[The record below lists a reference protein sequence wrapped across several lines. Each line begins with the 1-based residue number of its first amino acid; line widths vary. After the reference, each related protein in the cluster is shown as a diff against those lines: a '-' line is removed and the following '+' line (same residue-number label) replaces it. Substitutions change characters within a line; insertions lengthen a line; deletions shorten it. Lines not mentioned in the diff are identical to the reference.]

1 MAYTDSIWEPV
12 GKNSFNLKHTKYC
25 ALRHR
30 GNMFTLLLF
39 VLYGWTGIAQNPIP
53 IESVIATPRVVQKFG
68 PTPQEILTEEINK
81 RVENLIAFE
90 TGHSFDAHQLVLLTD
105 EDGYPN
111 VLDRELDVRFP
122 LPSNEEGYRI
132 LRTADQIFIQS
143 TGQRGLQ
150 YGISQILREAHYNEF
165 ATWNGASVSSEP
177 EKEIRGH
184 QIGYRNTANSYDAW
198 TPEIYEQYI
207 RDMLIFG
214 ANSIENIPFA
224 DPVPIHFTISAD
236 SMNVV
241 LGDLCNKY
249 DMDYW
254 VWTPIEFDLND
265 PVKSAHY
272 LEQCAELYRRSP
284 RMDAVFVPG
293 GDPGNNPPDLVL
305 PMMEKMAE
313 LLQEH
318 HPEAKLWLSMQG
330 FKDDE
335 TQYVYDYM
343 NEQSPEW
350 MGGLV
355 AGPSSPPMD
364 QTREALPDQFQLR
377 HYPDITHTVR
387 CQYPNWWWDPAFNFT
402 LGREPINP
410 QPLRYQNIF
419 LYTSPYTD
427 GFVTYS
433 DGMHDDLNK
442 MVWSRLG
449 WDSQA
454 DIYDVV
460 WEYANFF
467 LHSPAADQITDGLF
481 ALERNWDGAVKNNGS
496 IPATL
501 ALWKEINSA
510 YQLDQQW
517 THWRWKMYLLR
528 AHYDALVQERFR
540 FEELLEREANRV
552 MARADELGSEVVM
565 DSVRQI
571 LARSA
576 AHFSTH
582 EGRDRI
588 FHLADDLFEVIG
600 FQPSVP
606 LYQAR
611 NPERGAIIDFIDRPL
626 NNEWWILSEFERIA
640 NWNEKNKIERLIEMG
655 EWENPGPGGY
665 YDDVG
670 NIYKS
675 PHVVKLH
682 APDTDPWYMHSD
694 NPGFDWWDSGYN
706 RSRLSWMSS
715 MGWPVLEYRNLDPE
729 ATYMLRLTGV
739 GNAFPLVGDQ
749 ELRPTKYSKE
759 TGEIKE
765 FPVPQSLTKSGVL
778 TIRFREI
785 DESHLN
791 WRQHSRLNEAWL
803 IKEK

>member
-1 MAYTDSIWEPV
+1 M
-12 GKNSFNLKHTKYC
+12 N
-25 ALRHR
+25 
-30 GNMFTLLLF
+30 
-39 VLYGWTGIAQNPIP
+39 IAI
-53 IESVIATPRVVQKFG
+53 
-68 PTPQEILTEEINK
+68 EEINK
-81 RVENLIAFE
+81 RVEHAVSRSEDSDPSIGQILLLAAE
-90 TGHSFDAHQLVLLTD
+90 DAWPASIDSEWDSQ
-105 EDGYPN
+105 Y
-111 VLDRELDVRFP
+111 P
-122 LPSNEEGYRI
+122 LPEDEEGYRI
-132 LRTADQIFIQS
+132 IRSNHQIFIQS
-143 TGQRGLQ
+143 KGQRGLQ
-150 YGISQILREAHYNEF
+150 YGIGQILRQARYADR
-165 ATWNGASVSSEP
+165 ATWDGSSTSTVP
-177 EKEIRGH
+177 GKAIRGH

-198 TPEIYEQYI
+198 TPETYEQYI

-214 ANSIENIPFA
+214 ANSIENIPIA
-224 DPVPIHFTISAD
+224 DPVPIHFPISAD
-236 SMNVV
+236 SMNIE
-241 LGDLCNKY
+241 LGRICLKY

-265 PVKSAHY
+265 HAKSAEY
-272 LEQCAELYRRSP
+272 LQQCEELYQNSP
-284 RMDAVFVPG
+284 RLDAVFVPG

-305 PMMEKMAE
+305 PMMKKMAE
-313 LLQEH
+313 LLQKY
-318 HPEAKLWLSMQG
+318 HPDAQMWLSMQG
-330 FKDDE
+330 FTDDE

-343 NEQSPEW
+343 QDQSPAW

-449 WDSQA
+449 WDPHA

-481 ALERNWDGAVKNNGS
+481 ALERNWDGPVKTNGG
-496 IPATL
+496 IGATKNV
-501 ALWKEINSA
+501 WESVNSE
-510 YQLDQQW
+510 YKLDENW

-528 AHYDALVQERFR
+528 AKYDALVQERFR
-540 FEELLEREANRV
+540 YEELLEGEANKV
-552 MARADELGSEVVM
+552 MSRADELGSDVVM

-582 EGRDRI
+582 EGRNRI

-606 LYQAR
+606 LYRAR

-626 NNEWWILSEFERIA
+626 NNAWWILSEFERMKD
-640 NWNEKNKIERLIEMG
+640 WSERRKVSRLIEMG
-655 EWENPGPGGY
+655 TWENPVPGSL
-665 YDDVG
+665 YDDIG

-675 PHVVKLH
+675 PHVVKLK
-682 APDTDPWYMHSD
+682 APDTDPWFTKSD
-694 NPGFDWWDSGYN
+694 NPGFDWWKSGYD

-715 MGWPVLEYRNLDPE
+715 MGWPILEYRNLEPD
-729 ATYMLRLTGV
+729 ASYVLRLTGV
-739 GNAFPLVGDQ
+739 GNAYPLVGDQ
-749 ELRPTKYSKE
+749 ELKPTKYSKE
-759 TGEIKE
+759 TGGIKE
-765 FPVPQSLTKSGVL
+765 FPIPASLIQSGNL
-778 TIRFREI
+778 TITFREI

-803 IKEK
+803 IKE